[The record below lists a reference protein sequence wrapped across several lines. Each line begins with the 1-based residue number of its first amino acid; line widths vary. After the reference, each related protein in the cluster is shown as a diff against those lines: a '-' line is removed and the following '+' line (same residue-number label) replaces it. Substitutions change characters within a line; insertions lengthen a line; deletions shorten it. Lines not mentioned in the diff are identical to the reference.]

1 MKYALLLT
9 AAALILQSAVSCGGG
24 EGDEVAEVP
33 SENDA
38 GSHLQLS
45 VTDTIGVELGSPDY
59 VFGHVVEAARD
70 SKGNVLI
77 LDTSTMSV
85 RKYSEQGE
93 FLASA
98 GRQGTGPGEF
108 QMPMGLTVL
117 GNNLV
122 LVSDMGAGA
131 VSVFSDS
138 LQWRKNITGFFPR
151 PPFTMTTAGDS
162 AFVGM
167 MPAFN
172 REEGLRGYSI
182 AKLDMDSEPSVVY
195 AEEMRPFDP
204 SMMGPQSDDD
214 QPVFTSDNTGRV
226 FIAWPGTDAVS
237 VTGYL
242 EDGEEYLSI
251 EERIERVEKTPEELA
266 AEREDFQEFTSR
278 TGRRISRADASFD
291 PVPYRRAVSELG
303 VDSDGRLWVRL
314 GTYRYPFWNVYSM
327 DGELLFTASLELDDP
342 DLDDMS
348 VRITENGVAAWV
360 PDPVTWPRV
369 FVVEGTSA
377 P

>member
-1 MKYALLLT
+1 MKQALILT
-9 AAALILQSAVSCGGG
+9 GAALIMLSAVSCRGGDGG
-24 EGDEVAEVP
+24 EIAEVRP
-33 SENDA
+33 DSAEH
-38 GSHLQLS
+38 SHLQLA
-45 VTDTIGVELGSPDY
+45 VTDTIGVELGRPEY
-59 VFGHVVEAARD
+59 VFGHIVEAARD
-70 SKGNVLI
+70 SQGNVLI

-85 RKYSEQGE
+85 RKYSERGD
-93 FLASA
+93 FLTSA

-108 QMPMGLTVL
+108 QMPGGMTVL
-117 GNNLV
+117 GNDV
-122 LVSDMGAGA
+122 ILVSDMGAGA
-131 VSVFSDS
+131 VSVFDDS
-138 LQWRKNITGFFPR
+138 LQWRRNITGFFPR

-182 AKLDMDSEPSVVY
+182 ARLEMEPEPLAVY

-226 FIAWPGTDAVS
+226 FVGWPGTDEVRI
-237 VTGYL
+237 TGYL

-251 EERIERVEKTPEELA
+251 EEGIERVEKTPEELA
-266 AEREDFQEFTSR
+266 AEREDFEEFTSR
-278 TGRRISRADASFD
+278 TGRRISRADVPFQ

-303 VDSDGRLWVRL
+303 VDADGRLWVRL
-314 GTYRYPFWNVYSM
+314 GTYRYPFWNVYGM

-342 DLDDMS
+342 DIDQMS
-348 VRITENGVAAWV
+348 VRITENGAAAWV

-369 FVVEGTSA
+369 FVVEPHST